1 MGDQFDRPR
10 ALRGAEARE
19 RLFAARV
26 AVFGLGGVGSAAAEA
41 LARAGVGTLTLV
53 DSDTVD
59 LTNLNR
65 QIVALH
71 SNLGLPKAEAMA
83 QRVRDINPACTVLPL
98 VARYCAETRD
108 ELLAPGCDYIIDA
121 IDSVTDKLDLIL
133 TARERKIPILS
144 AMGTGNRL
152 DPEQLRITDLSETS
166 GCPLA
171 RVMRHE
177 LRRRGIL
184 HLKVLYS
191 SEPPIRCGASPS
203 CADGRRSVPG
213 SSSWVPACA
222 GLMMAGKRCLTWSG
236 QILIYKNN
244 RPAVLRPGGCLFVN
258 FWDVLIPLQ
267 HDLAEVHGRGEVQLL
282 LNGKIAVL
290 SPLQHIV
297 FARLQRLELKVAEEV
312 RLGALRRAAL
322 CFGQGDL
329 HAAAGSPILSESTAS
344 PATKASA
351 GRYISRA
358 ASSRMRG

>member
-1 MGDQFDRPR
+1 MADQFDRTEM
-10 ALRGAEARE
+10 LLGATAME
-19 RLFAARV
+19 RLFSAHV
-26 AVFGLGGVGSAAAEA
+26 TVFGLGGVGGYAAEA
-41 LARAGVGTLTLV
+41 LARAGIGTLSLV
-53 DSDTVD
+53 DGDVVEE
-59 LTNLNR
+59 TNLNR
-65 QIVALH
+65 QIIALR
-71 SNLGLPKAEAMA
+71 SNLGRPKAEAMA

-133 TARERKIPILS
+133 PARERKIPILS

-222 GLMMAGKRCLTWSG
+222 GLMMAGH
-236 QILIYKNN
+236 
-244 RPAVLRPGGCLFVN
+244 AVLE
-258 FWDVLIPLQ
+258 LIS
-267 HDLAEVHGRGEVQLL
+267 DLNAE
-282 LNGKIAVL
+282 
-290 SPLQHIV
+290 
-297 FARLQRLELKVAEEV
+297 
-312 RLGALRRAAL
+312 
-322 CFGQGDL
+322 
-329 HAAAGSPILSESTAS
+329 
-344 PATKASA
+344 
-351 GRYISRA
+351 
-358 ASSRMRG
+358 